1 MTDPHDAITA
11 LVAGLTT
18 KGMDHGVSA
27 DFALHLLE
35 VLDDAGFAVV
45 KLPEPSEVRTDSDT
59 GTRRA
64 MFGLVRASVYPGG
77 TWLLADRASTWTDDE
92 DPTVTAAALL
102 AGTRWAQRVAAS

>member
-1 MTDPHDAITA
+1 MTDAAIDA

-18 KGMDHGVSA
+18 RGMDHGISP
-27 DFALHLLE
+27 DFARHLLE

-45 KLPEPSEVRTDSDT
+45 KLPEPSGVRTDSDT

-77 TWLLADRASTWTDDE
+77 TWLLADRTSTWTDDE
-92 DPTVTAAALL
+92 DPAVTAAALL
-102 AGTRWAQRVAAS
+102 AGTRWAQREAVS